1 MRQCALDAHPE
12 HGGASLLALTFALLL
27 IGVSAL
33 GAFGIGQISARRA
46 EVRKIEALGLVAMER
61 AGGQGALACAIAT
74 QDLAI
79 TCQFG
84 GGEILLQGAKTP
96 PIGVGWRGSPGNFE

>member
-1 MRQCALDAHPE
+1 MKRCVDGDC
-12 HGGASLLALTFALLL
+12 GGASIFALTFALLL
-27 IGVSAL
+27 IAISAL
-33 GAFGIGQISARRA
+33 GAIAYGQLGARRA

-61 AGGQGALACAIAT
+61 AGGQGALACAIASR
-74 QDLAI
+74 DSAI

>member
-1 MRQCALDAHPE
+1 MRQSDSDAHPE
-12 HGGASLLALTFALLL
+12 RGGTSLLMLIFALLL

-33 GAFGIGQISARRA
+33 GAIGIGQISARRA

-61 AGGQGALACAIAT
+61 AGGQGALACAIAS
-74 QDLAI
+74 QDFSI

-84 GGEILLQGAKTP
+84 GGEIHLQGERTP
-96 PIGVGWRGSPGNFE
+96 PIGVGWRGVLGGFE

>member
-1 MRQCALDAHPE
+1 MSPRVEDAHPE
-12 HGGASLLALTFALLL
+12 GGGASLLALTFALLL
-27 IGVSAL
+27 ISVSVL
-33 GAFGIGQISARRA
+33 GAFGIGQIAARRA

-61 AGGQGALACAIAT
+61 AGGQGALACAIASR
-74 QDLAI
+74 DSAI

-96 PIGVGWRGSPGNFE
+96 LIGVGWRGSPGNFE